1 MKAFYL
7 MVDSRV
13 KPLGL
18 MCVFDWKLWNKL
30 IYGAI
35 DSCFYKGPVLLDD
48 KARLKPY

>member
-1 MKAFYL
+1 

-30 IYGAI
+30 INGAI
-35 DSCFYKGPVLLDD
+35 DSSFDKGPDELSV
-48 KARLKPY
+48 AG